1 MYLVSPLSVSFMA
14 RRYSLDP
21 MDRYCAREGFF
32 RTAREVIDNISFE
45 IQGGQLIA
53 ERGSHR
59 EAKGDYNFQRT
70 AFAGASDVA
79 GPAVS
84 ITKSNRAATHQPQ
97 LLSV

>member
-45 IQGGQLIA
+45 IQGEQLIA
-53 ERGSHR
+53 ETRSRR
-59 EAKGDYNFQRT
+59 EAKGDYSFQSYGLRW
-70 AFAGASDVA
+70 GLRRGWPSRLY
-79 GPAVS
+79 
-84 ITKSNRAATHQPQ
+84 N
-97 LLSV
+97 